1 MKIVVIGSTGVIG
14 SAVAKA
20 LAGKHEVIGVHRKSD
35 PPVDLEKPATI
46 AALFEKVR
54 DVDAVVSC
62 AGNAVFKP
70 LAELA
75 DEDYEFCLHSKLL
88 GQAAVIRHA
97 LKHLRDGGSVTVTS
111 GVLAQHAMVGAAA
124 ISMVNCG
131 VEGFTRGAALEAP
144 RGIRVNVVSPGWV
157 TETLVA
163 MKMDPSHGMPAAEV
177 ARAYVASVEG
187 KLTGQ
192 TIDPTKL

>member
-20 LAGKHEVIGVHRKSD
+20 LAGRHEVIGVHRKSD
-35 PPVDLEKPATI
+35 PAVDLEQTATVD
-46 AALFEKVR
+46 ALFTRVR
-54 DVDAVVSC
+54 DIDAVVSC

-70 LAELA
+70 LAELE
-75 DEDYEFCLHSKLL
+75 DKDYEYCLNSKLL
-88 GQAAVIRHA
+88 GQARVIRQA

-111 GVLAQHAMVGAAA
+111 GVLAQHAMAGAAA
-124 ISMVNCG
+124 ISMVNAG
-131 VEGFTRGAALEAP
+131 LEGFTRGAALEAP

-163 MKMDPSHGMPAAEV
+163 LKMDPSHGMPAAEV
-177 ARAYVASVEG
+177 ARAYVAAVEG
-187 KLTGQ
+187 NQTGQ
-192 TIDPTKL
+192 TIHPSKV